1 MKNIKI
7 STKLIILAVVLSGI
21 IAFVG
26 IMGIQN
32 LRTVN
37 EGMQTLYSDRVL
49 PLEQLKS
56 ISDAYAVS
64 VVDVAHKARNG
75 NLSWRKAVRELEK
88 AEKGIELN
96 WNAYKATKITGD
108 ELRLLKE
115 ATKLK
120 GNAEIIF
127 TDLLEILSEPK
138 TIQTQAQLDSL
149 VRYELYSS
157 IDPFTEKISELTAIQ
172 LEISKQI
179 KDNSDLIY
187 ADSKSNAYFLIATG
201 IFLGILIS
209 FFIIWGINKSIA
221 KLNSVLFEVSKGDL
235 TILIDVDSKDEIGE
249 LSSSLKKMVDKLKN
263 IVSVIIVGS
272 ENIVKAS
279 NESSNTSQQ
288 ISQGANEQAASA
300 EEVSSSIEEMVAN
313 IQQNTDNSRETERI
327 ALKTSQSIEGAG
339 KANSD
344 AINSMKEI
352 AKKIGIISEIANQ
365 TNILSINAAVEAA
378 RAGQYGKGFAVVA
391 DEIRK
396 LADRSRTAA
405 AEIEEISKDGVLI
418 SEKSGAVMNEIIP
431 EVIKTSRLVQE
442 IAASS
447 IEQNSGAEQINN
459 AIQQLN
465 QVIQQNAAAS
475 EELAARSEELSSQAY
490 QLKEVINFFKV
501 SERHFSNEVKVSS
514 PTKMLAKAKNSA
526 QGINL
531 NLNDKED
538 YNAFENF

>member
-475 EELAARSEELSSQAY
+475 EELAASSEELSSQAY

>member
-7 STKLIILAVVLSGI
+7 STKLVILALLLSGI

-75 NLSWRKAVRELEK
+75 NLSWRKALRELEK
-88 AEKGIELN
+88 AESAIELN
-96 WNAYKATKITGD
+96 WNAYKNTKIEGE

-115 ATKLK
+115 AIKLK
-120 GNAEIIF
+120 DNADMLF
-127 TDLLEILSEPK
+127 VDLLEILGEPK
-138 TIQTQAQLDSL
+138 TLETQAQLDSL
-149 VRYELYSS
+149 VRHDLYNS
-157 IDPFTEKISELTAIQ
+157 IDPFTEKISELTVIQ

-187 ADSKSNAYFLIATG
+187 TNSKSNAYFLIGIG

-209 FFIIWGINKSIA
+209 FYIIWGINKAIS
-221 KLNSVLFEVSKGDL
+221 KLNGVLFEVSKGDL
-235 TILIDVDSKDEIGE
+235 TISIDVDSKDEIGE
-249 LSSSLKKMVDKLKN
+249 LSSNLKKMVDKLKH
-263 IVSVIIVGS
+263 IVSVIIVGA

-327 ALKTSQSIEGAG
+327 ALKTSESITGAG
-339 KANSD
+339 KANND

-352 AKKIGIISEIANQ
+352 AKKIGIISEIAHQ

-405 AEIEEISKDGVLI
+405 AEIEEISKEGVLI
-418 SEKSGAVMNEIIP
+418 SEKSGTVMNEIIP

-475 EELAARSEELSSQAY
+475 EELAASSEELSSQAN
-490 QLKEVINFFKV
+490 QLKEVMDFFKV
-501 SERHFSNEVKVSS
+501 SERHLSSELKVSRS
-514 PTKMLAKAKNSA
+514 NKTFVKAKKA
-526 QGINL
+526 EQGVNL
-531 NLNDKED
+531 KLNDKED
-538 YNAFENF
+538 YNDFENF